1 MASSKHLPTTSIF
14 LDASA
19 RRKWYFRIG
28 TVACVVFLFGSLIVF
43 LFGLSFFSSK
53 NAPLTYADAI
63 LRYHYYYS
71 AANNK
76 KIALTFDDGP
86 NPPASEMIMDE
97 LSKNGTPATFFYIGK
112 STLLRPDIAQ
122 EATNRGFDVED
133 HSFTHSQQVD
143 SSYSRMAYE
152 LDTTGFLLSNITNKK
167 PTIYRPPYL
176 LGIGVDPTINPYIP
190 VSPDMQWALQFG
202 YLPVGSDLDT
212 KDWLA
217 KNPQDVVDGL
227 ATAMQDVPN
236 GHIVLLHDDPN
247 TAKAIDSI
255 VAYLH
260 NEGYT
265 IVPLKDLLT
274 PPTVLSLGATMRLGD
289 SDLTTGGDVSKLQW
303 FLYTQKYLDPYALS
317 GVYDSAT
324 QTAVLNFQTH
334 NSLLNSSNPNPET
347 VGVAGPATRALMHA
361 ISVSAQPSVQV
372 VPPLTGWALA
382 LSILLNGARAVIL
395 AAYINLFPV
404 VRGILEAVIS
414 TTLLLVVARSLA
426 LVTLLLVRYFRGP
439 SCLPEGDAPTGA
451 SILIPAYNEKENIG
465 ATVESIIGSTYYPR
479 EIIVIDDGSTDSTP
493 DEVRKVV
500 AAFPNEGVRLITIP
514 NGGKAHALNIGIAS
528 SQYGVI
534 VVLDA
539 DAVLDSGA
547 VSKFMPHFAD
557 PLVGAVAGKVRTTDS
572 SHFLDIS
579 QTLEYAIGQNIDK
592 TAFSTIGAVG
602 VVPGPAGA
610 WRKAF
615 LEEAGGFHTD
625 TLVEDQ
631 EMTLTMLHMGKK
643 VIYEEGAIAYTE
655 TPHTIKNFL
664 KQRFRWVYGTMQAFW
679 KHKSIMWER
688 PDSVMSL
695 VVMSNIFVYNIL
707 LPLTYPFADSALVFG
722 LLFGEWQTL
731 VLPFV
736 IFTILDL
743 LYATWGL
750 RGEPNRWKLMMAVP
764 LQRVVYRQLL
774 YYTVYKSFIR
784 AIEGSGTVWN
794 KFAKIG
800 ETKRFYMSALTSA
813 PNVEVLPIEEL
824 PQPLQTQVQEVLAS
838 LQPIESPLQP
848 GRGDMMHEVMSL
860 STLPEESSL
869 TASHPYE
876 I

>member
-1 MASSKHLPTTSIF
+1 MASSQHSPTTSVF

-19 RRKWYFRIG
+19 RRKWYFRTG
-28 TVACVVFLFGSLIVF
+28 TVAGIIFLFGSLIIF
-43 LFGLSFFSSK
+43 LFGVAIFTSK

-63 LRYHYYYS
+63 QRYHYYYS

-76 KIALTFDDGP
+76 KVALTFDDGP
-86 NPPASEMIMDE
+86 NPPASENIMAA
-97 LSKNGTPATFFYIGK
+97 LNKNAAPATFFYIGK
-112 STLLRPDIAQ
+112 SSFLRPDIAA
-122 EATNRGFDVED
+122 EASKEGFDVED
-133 HSFTHSQQVD
+133 HSFTHSQKVD
-143 SSYSRMAYE
+143 SSYSRLAYE
-152 LDTTGFLLSNITNKK
+152 LDTTGFLLSSITGKK
-167 PTIYRPPYL
+167 TTIYRPPYL
-176 LGIGVDPTINPYIP
+176 LGIGVDPTINPYVPI
-190 VSPDMQWALQFG
+190 SPDMQWALQLG

-227 ATAMQDVPN
+227 SNAMQNVPN

-247 TAKAIDSI
+247 TAKAIDGI

-260 NEGYT
+260 NQGYT

-274 PPTVLSLGATMRLGD
+274 PPTVISLGTTMRLGD
-289 SDLTTGGDVSKLQW
+289 SDLTTGGDVSKMQW

-324 QTAVLNFQTH
+324 QTAVLNFQSH
-334 NSLLNSSNPNPET
+334 NALLNASNPNPES
-347 VGVAGPATRALMHA
+347 VGVAGPATRSLMHA
-361 ISVSAQPSVQV
+361 ISVSAQPAVAV

-382 LSILLNGARAVIL
+382 WSIISSTAGAIILSV
-395 AAYINLFPV
+395 YINLFPV
-404 VRGILEAVIS
+404 IRGVLEAIIS

-439 SCLPEGDAPTGA
+439 RALPEGDIPNGV

-465 ATVESIIGSTYYPR
+465 ATVESVIASTYYPR
-479 EIIVIDDGSTDSTP
+479 EILVIDDGSTDGTA
-493 DEVRKVV
+493 DEVHKVI
-500 AAFPNEGVRLITIP
+500 AAYPNEGVRVVSIP
-514 NGGKAHALNIGIAS
+514 NGGKAHALNIGIAD
-528 SQYGVI
+528 SQYSII

-539 DAVLDSGA
+539 DAVLDSQA
-547 VSKFMPHFAD
+547 VSKFIPHFAD

-610 WRKAF
+610 WRKSF
-615 LEEAGGFHTD
+615 LLEAGGFHTD

-643 VIYEEGAIAYTE
+643 VIYEEGAVAYTE

-679 KHKSIMWER
+679 KHKSIMIER
-688 PDSVMSL
+688 PDSIMSL
-695 VVMSNIFVYNIL
+695 VVMPNIFIYNIL

-722 LLFGEWQTL
+722 LIFGEWQTL

-764 LQRVVYRQLL
+764 LQRIVYRQLL

-800 ETKRFYMSALTSA
+800 ETKRFYMSALNHAVGLEVTPVPEVA
-813 PNVEVLPIEEL
+813 PQFVAQAQEILVSLQGSVESPI
-824 PQPLQTQVQEVLAS
+824 QPSRQEILQEVLN
-838 LQPIESPLQP
+838 I
-848 GRGDMMHEVMSL
+848 
-860 STLPEESSL
+860 
-869 TASHPYE
+869 
-876 I
+876 